1 MENIYKNKEE
11 KISKEKIVNIFVI
24 ILVLLMGAVFYKFI
38 KGFLGSTLEIFKDYS
53 SYYFG
58 GLFITIILALVS
70 VIIGSIFGL
79 IIYILSDSSIS
90 SLKYISRIYVEL
102 IRGTPLLAQ
111 LMIVFFGLA
120 SVINFKSM
128 GISIA
133 KFAFLS
139 GVIAVSLNSA
149 AYVCE
154 IIRSGIN
161 SIDKGQFEASYSLGM
176 DRATTMEEVILPQAI
191 KNILPALCNE
201 FITVTKETSIVSVI
215 GVTDIMYNVNL
226 IRGNSYKSIEPLIIA
241 TLLYF
246 LITFTLSRLVKLM
259 EVKLNDW
266 NKKFK
271 KILWE

>member
-1 MENIYKNKEE
+1 MDNIYKNKE
-11 KISKEKIVNIFVI
+11 KKFTKEKFVNIIVLAL
-24 ILVLLMGAVFYKFI
+24 ILFLAVVFYKFI
-38 KGFLGSTLEIFKDYS
+38 GNFLESTIDILKN
-53 SYYFG
+53 YFG
-58 GLFITIILALVS
+58 YYLKGLLITIMLSLIS
-70 VIIGSIFGL
+70 VIIGSILGL
-79 IIYILSDSSIS
+79 IIYLCTTSSIK
-90 SLKYISRIYVEL
+90 SLKYIAKIYVEL

-120 SVINFKSM
+120 TVINFKSM

-139 GVIAVSLNSA
+139 GIIAVSLNSA
-149 AYVCE
+149 AYVSE

-161 SIDKGQFEASYSLGM
+161 AIDKGQFEASYSLGM
-176 DRATTMEEVILPQAI
+176 SKSLTMEEVILPQAI

-201 FITVTKETSIVSVI
+201 FIAVTKETSIVSVI

-246 LITFTLSRLVKLM
+246 LITFSLSRLVKLM
-259 EVKLNDW
+259 EGKND
-266 NKKFK
+266 
-271 KILWE
+271 